1 VNGSV
6 SVDASM
12 GKGGH
17 SSKPAQRGAPSGVLA
32 GGAGLPIQLTLPFN
46 ATPPIDPK
54 PQSNGAEH
62 RPQSP
67 LSKGSVRLPAL
78 DRLTVREVLKI
89 VPINR
94 STLFRWV
101 NTGRFPKRHKAGGWL
116 RSDVERWLTE
126 HEGEER

>member
-1 VNGSV
+1 
-6 SVDASM
+6 M
-12 GKGGH
+12 
-17 SSKPAQRGAPSGVLA
+17 
-32 GGAGLPIQLTLPFN
+32 QLTLPFN
-46 ATPPIDPK
+46 AAPPVDPK
-54 PQSNGAEH
+54 TQINGADH
-62 RPQSP
+62 RPQLP
-67 LSKGSVRLPAL
+67 FSKTSVRLPAL

-116 RSDVERWLTE
+116 RSDVEKWLTE